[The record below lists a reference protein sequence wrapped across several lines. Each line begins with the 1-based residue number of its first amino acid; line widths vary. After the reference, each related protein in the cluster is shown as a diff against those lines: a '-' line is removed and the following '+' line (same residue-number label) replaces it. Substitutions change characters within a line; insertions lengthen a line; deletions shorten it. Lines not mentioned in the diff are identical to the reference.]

1 MSTVVGIVADRKPHD
16 GVDQDLVRT
25 RYLDALRKAA
35 NVVPIIIPTDLQE
48 ADVAVLMS
56 RIDGLVLGG
65 SESNVH
71 PTRYKLS
78 QEPVSFM
85 LDTARDTTVF
95 SAIDQALR
103 CKMPILGICRGLQEL
118 NVAFGGTLSAEIS
131 QDDGNRIHFEN
142 INLPRDTQYLP
153 VHSVHVVGSGPIARC
168 VMSQG
173 TLQAETN
180 SLHRQGISQLGEG
193 LQADLLADDGVIE
206 AISVEDPSSFV
217 AAVQWH
223 PEWYF
228 EEDALSQEIFGR
240 FGRACHQFTE
250 ARRASAS
257 RLLEKTCEL
266 TTKVQSIRKSSN
278 LQHQGGASM
287 PPFTEIPS

>member
-1 MSTVVGIVADRKPHD
+1 MSTVVGVVADRKPHD
-16 GVDQDLVRT
+16 GVDQEQVRT

-35 NVVPIIIPTDLQE
+35 NVVPVIIPTDLQE

-65 SESNVH
+65 SESNVR

-95 SAIDQALR
+95 SAINHALR

-118 NVAFGGTLSAEIS
+118 NVAFGGTLNPEIS
-131 QDDGNRIHFEN
+131 EDVGNRTHFEN
-142 INLPRDTQYLP
+142 TSLPRGTQYLP

-193 LQADLLADDGVIE
+193 LHVDLIADDGVIE
-206 AISVEDPSSFV
+206 AISLEDPSTFV

-240 FGRACHQFTE
+240 FGKACNQFTE
-250 ARRASAS
+250 ARHAPAS
-257 RLLEKTCEL
+257 RLLEKT
-266 TTKVQSIRKSSN
+266 TKVQSMCKPSD
-278 LQHQGGASM
+278 LQHQGGVSR
-287 PPFTEIPS
+287 PPFTEISN